1 MAANVEMDQSEMLA
15 RQNRQD
21 AEIEEEQKL
30 IPLMGPMEGPEC
42 LRSMYEGAAKEGFLK
57 AIDLLCKSYKMRR
70 VRGDGNCFY
79 RALLFGYLDQLLVK
93 LSSSD
98 TKEAGK
104 VELERMLTTI
114 KGSMNDLVQVGY
126 NEFAIETFYDMFI
139 ELLEGLPNM
148 SRENLLEE
156 FQEGGSGDHYTW
168 YMRAMTAGYMKS
180 HPDDF
185 FPFIVAEGTYS
196 DIATFCE
203 KEVEPMG
210 KECEQVQ
217 ITALTTYL
225 KIQVGII
232 YVDGSQ
238 ADGDDLTTHAFPGES
253 SVGIVPVILLYRPGH
268 YDLLSACSD
277 TES

>member
-1 MAANVEMDQSEMLA
+1 
-15 RQNRQD
+15 
-21 AEIEEEQKL
+21 
-30 IPLMGPMEGPEC
+30 
-42 LRSMYEGAAKEGFLK
+42 
-57 AIDLLCKSYKMRR
+57 
-70 VRGDGNCFY
+70 
-79 RALLFGYLDQLLVK
+79 
-93 LSSSD
+93 
-98 TKEAGK
+98 
-104 VELERMLTTI
+104 
-114 KGSMNDLVQVGY
+114 
-126 NEFAIETFYDMFI
+126 
-139 ELLEGLPNM
+139 
-148 SRENLLEE
+148 
-156 FQEGGSGDHYTW
+156 
-168 YMRAMTAGYMKS
+168 MTAGYMKS

-185 FPFIVAEGTYS
+185 FPFIVAEGIYS

-238 ADGDDLTTHAFPGES
+238 ADGDELTTHAFPGEN